1 MDKEI
6 HYQLWFE
13 FGFDFTLSLDLWH
26 ENVCFCIEFNCVDKK
41 LAFKVHIFW
50 EGHKILQKTL
60 LLSYVV
66 PVKSKVKILQNFVT
80 FSKYMNFIKKVAPGK
95 MQ

>member
-50 EGHKILQKTL
+50 EGHKILQNLHLTFDWHYIGQKEGEDFAKFCGL
-60 LLSYVV
+60 LRIYEL
-66 PVKSKVKILQNFVT
+66 
-80 FSKYMNFIKKVAPGK
+80 
-95 MQ
+95 